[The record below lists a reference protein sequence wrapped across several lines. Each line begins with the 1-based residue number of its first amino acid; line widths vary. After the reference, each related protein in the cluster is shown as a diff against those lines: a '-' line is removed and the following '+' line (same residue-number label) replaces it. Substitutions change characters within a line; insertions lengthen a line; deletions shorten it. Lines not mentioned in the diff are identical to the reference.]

1 MTGPANKNIEPQRRF
16 YSTKSVSEK
25 KKNNRLQ
32 KPTVQ
37 EKDGFLKSDA
47 WVASSEESAA
57 YIEET
62 NIIAFTGENDMRTE
76 TKEVDPPS
84 TENPSEST
92 SISTSSNTTSPGYQW
107 AFLFEDQRP
116 TYALGVTSRGG
127 RQVRLPGKFLS

>member
-57 YIEET
+57 EET
-62 NIIAFTGENDMRTE
+62 NTIAPIGENDTHTE
-76 TKEVDPPS
+76 VKEVDPPS

-92 SISTSSNTTSPGYQW
+92 STSTSSNTTSPGYQW

-127 RQVRLPGKFLS
+127 RQVRLPEKFLS